1 MRINLISDKD
11 IFATI
16 ATAIATT
23 INDGDDDDDNVCF
36 PLLAYIY
43 V

>member
-11 IFATI
+11 IFTTI
-16 ATAIATT
+16 AAAIATT
-23 INDGDDDDDNVCF
+23 INDDDDENNVCF
-36 PLLAYIY
+36 PLMAYIY